1 MKGWEIRKMAEF
13 SKENPAAE
21 EAKEPVSRNFIEQMI
36 DKDLEEG
43 VYETVHTRFPPEPN
57 GYLHIGHAKS
67 ILLNYGL
74 AKQYGGKFNLRFDDT
89 NPTKE
94 KIEFVES
101 IKADVKWLG
110 ADWEDRLFF
119 ASNYFDQMY
128 EGAVKLIQKGKAYVS
143 DLSADQ
149 IREYRGTLTEP
160 GKMDPGAERSVEE
173 NLALFEEMKAGK
185 YADGE
190 KVLRARIDMASP
202 NMNMRDPVIYRVAHM
217 THHNTGDKWCIYP
230 MYDFAHPIGDAL
242 EGVTHSL
249 CSLEYEIHRP
259 LYDWV
264 VNVCNFKDK
273 PRQIEFARL
282 NLTNTVMSKRFLRRL
297 VEEGYV
303 SGWDDPRM
311 PTLAGMR
318 RRGYTSA
325 AVRDF
330 IDRVGVSK
338 ADSVVDVRLLEY
350 CVRNDLN
357 ETAPRAMAVLDP
369 VKVVLT
375 NYEAGR
381 SEDCVIENHPKKPE
395 MGTHTVPLTR
405 EIYIEREDFMIDA
418 PKKFFRLKP
427 DGEVRLK
434 GAYII
439 KCERYDVDENGNVTC
454 IYCSVDFTSKSGSE
468 GADRKVKGTIHW
480 VSAEQNIPFE
490 GRLYDVLMRDDDE
503 QAEAAP
509 EEEAEEE
516 TAAPAKDFIAR
527 LNPDSIKVI
536 HGFAEPYLAQAKVGD
551 DFQFLRMGYFCKDKD
566 STADMAVFNRVVPLK
581 DSYKPE

>member
-1 MKGWEIRKMAEF
+1 MAEETRE
-13 SKENPAAE
+13 KT
-21 EAKEPVSRNFIEQMI
+21 NFIWEAI
-36 DKDLEEG
+36 KADIAEG
-43 VYETVHTRFPPEPN
+43 KNGGRVQTRFPPEPN
-57 GYLHIGHAKS
+57 GYLHIGHVKALS
-67 ILLNYGL
+67 VDFLT
-74 AKQYGGKFNLRFDDT
+74 AERFGGVCNLRFDDT

-94 KIEFVES
+94 KEEFVEA
-101 IKADVKWLG
+101 IKDDIHWLG
-110 ADWEDRLFF
+110 FNYANVYYASEQYDQIYEF
-119 ASNYFDQMY
+119 ALD
-128 EGAVKLIQKGKAYVS
+128 LIRRGLAYVD
-143 DLSADQ
+143 DLSKEE
-149 IREYRGTLTEP
+149 IREYRGTLTQP
-160 GKMDPGAERSVEE
+160 GKNSPYRDRTPEE
-173 NLALFEEMKAGK
+173 NMDLFLRMKN
-185 YADGE
+185 GE
-190 KVLRARIDMASP
+190 FPEGSRVLRAKIDMASP
-202 NMNMRDPVIYRVAHM
+202 NINMRDPTIYRIKYC
-217 THHNTGDKWCIYP
+217 THHRTGDKWCIYP

-264 VNVCNFKDK
+264 VNVCNFKEK

-375 NYEAGR
+375 NYEAGKV
-381 SEDCVIENHPKKPE
+381 EDCVIENHPKKPE

-405 EIYIEREDFMIDA
+405 EIYIEREDFMVDA

-439 KCERYDVDENGNVTC
+439 KCERYDVDEVGNVTC

-480 VSAEQNIPFE
+480 ASAERNIPFE

-503 QAEAAP
+503 QTEIAP
-509 EEEAEEE
+509 EEETDEES
-516 TAAPAKDFIAR
+516 AAPAKDFTAR
-527 LNPDSIKVI
+527 LNPDSLKTIR
-536 HGFAEPYLAQAKVGD
+536 GFAEPWLAEAKVGD

>member
-1 MKGWEIRKMAEF
+1 MAEETRE
-13 SKENPAAE
+13 KT
-21 EAKEPVSRNFIEQMI
+21 NFIWEAI
-36 DKDLEEG
+36 KADIAEG
-43 VYETVHTRFPPEPN
+43 KNGGRVQTRFPPEPN
-57 GYLHIGHAKS
+57 GYLHIGHVKALS
-67 ILLNYGL
+67 VDFLT
-74 AKQYGGKFNLRFDDT
+74 AERFGGVCNLRFDDT

-94 KIEFVES
+94 KEEFVEA
-101 IKADVKWLG
+101 IKDDIHWLG
-110 ADWEDRLFF
+110 FNYANVYYASEQYDQIYEF
-119 ASNYFDQMY
+119 ALD
-128 EGAVKLIQKGKAYVS
+128 LIRRGLAYVD
-143 DLSADQ
+143 DLSKEE
-149 IREYRGTLTEP
+149 IREYRGTLTQP
-160 GKMDPGAERSVEE
+160 GKNSPYRDRTPEE
-173 NLALFEEMKAGK
+173 NMDLFLRMKN
-185 YADGE
+185 GE
-190 KVLRARIDMASP
+190 FPEGSRVLRAKIDMASP
-202 NMNMRDPVIYRVAHM
+202 NINMRDPTIYRIKYC
-217 THHNTGDKWCIYP
+217 THHRTGDKWCIYP

-264 VNVCNFKDK
+264 VNVCNFKEK

-375 NYEAGR
+375 NYEAGKV
-381 SEDCVIENHPKKPE
+381 EDCVIENHPKKPE

-405 EIYIEREDFMIDA
+405 EIYIEREDFMVDA

-439 KCERYDVDENGNVTC
+439 KCERYDVDEAGNVTC

-480 VSAEQNIPFE
+480 VSAERNSPFE

-503 QAEAAP
+503 PAETAP
-509 EEEAEEE
+509 EEETDEES
-516 TAAPAKDFIAR
+516 AAPAKDFTAR
-527 LNPDSIKVI
+527 LNPDSLKTIR
-536 HGFAEPYLAQAKVGD
+536 GFAEPWLAEAKVGD